1 MLFVDLRLGKK
12 HVAGEVSPPITDH
25 SAPSE
30 SHGERMARS
39 SLKKAAESLP
49 EMDRVLGQLPKAVK
63 EFTTAYSELS
73 SDALLEG
80 PPNLDPAKALR
91 QVGRSGERRRA
102 SDEGPLIGRLA
113 FPRSVLEEHR
123 ADHAVDIGR
132 SPRREGMAL
141 AGSRRFVAQGVAA
154 RRKRTSIH
162 PEQAE
167 KLCKIFVEP
176 LNVMQV
182 VVSEVSFGIVK
193 CLKEIL
199 RQAIT
204 PMLSSDERQR
214 PAGRVLVR
222 TGLGAEEGSTLCGAV
237 ADLMQAAEEAGS
249 ADVTVF
255 PREQEFK
262 QRDRANVSKHRHE
275 TKRLDPIRSPSTGDD
290 ASNNIPI
297 QALECAW
304 ASSAL
309 LNELTV
315 MLIREV
321 LGFHADIAPQ
331 VGASGASPIYALA
344 GCVDF
349 DHATEKNCGSQETQ
363 IHVSVDSWVGSYAS
377 AQNNFAKEYPRIAA
391 EDLGSM
397 GYSGEESMYVSQ
409 EILHAA
415 YSESGLA
422 LDFYKSYFAEGSRIA
437 GIADCDLQMIYHKP
451 PLWLGMKRGAAMNM
465 FMPKTF

>member
-1 MLFVDLRLGKK
+1 MLRL
-12 HVAGEVSPPITDH
+12 
-25 SAPSE
+25 
-30 SHGERMARS
+30 
-39 SLKKAAESLP
+39 
-49 EMDRVLGQLPKAVK
+49 VL
-63 EFTTAYSELS
+63 
-73 SDALLEG
+73 LLG
-80 PPNLDPAKALR
+80 
-91 QVGRSGERRRA
+91 
-102 SDEGPLIGRLA
+102 
-113 FPRSVLEEHR
+113 
-123 ADHAVDIGR
+123 
-132 SPRREGMAL
+132 
-141 AGSRRFVAQGVAA
+141 
-154 RRKRTSIH
+154 
-162 PEQAE
+162 
-167 KLCKIFVEP
+167 
-176 LNVMQV
+176 LNVGSIAQ
-182 VVSEVSFGIVK
+182 EL
-193 CLKEIL
+193 CLDDGV
-199 RQAIT
+199 
-204 PMLSSDERQR
+204 PFSQR
-214 PAGRVLVR
+214 KYI
-222 TGLGAEEGSTLCGAV
+222 
-237 ADLMQAAEEAGS
+237 Q
-249 ADVTVF
+249 
-255 PREQEFK
+255 
-262 QRDRANVSKHRHE
+262 
-275 TKRLDPIRSPSTGDD
+275 DD

-437 GIADCDLQMIYHKP
+437 GIADCYNTTHHDPKR
-451 PLWLGMKRGAAMNM
+451 LGC
-465 FMPKTF
+465 